1 MWQAS
6 WTQAMTDVS
15 ETGVTFDNVT
25 LRLYLTP
32 GIGGKQVRLQLSNQ
46 YGTAPLVIGRVA
58 IGTTTIATSISIPA
72 GESLWTAPARVT
84 IEQGMELAVDLY
96 LPEPTVYA
104 TANFVG
110 CPMEVSVPGDY
121 AGAVDFPKDEMPVMP
136 MPDGSAIPLSAPI
149 LRTLEVVGSPG
160 NSVVVCIGDSITAG
174 GWPELAAAL
183 LPAEPAV
190 AMVNRGIGGNRLTV
204 DSQAYGLSGTSRFQQ
219 DVLDTA
225 GVTHVY
231 IALGTND
238 LGLATD
244 DELPTA
250 QDLIAA
256 YQQLVD
262 RAQQAGITVVIA
274 TITPFL
280 PAENYDDK
288 REQIRSVVNGW
299 IRTAAPHYVDFDAAV
314 RSEKDP
320 TRLAPAYNYDDHLHP
335 NDMGVLMLAQAAAE
349 LFLTL

>member
-15 ETGVTFDNVT
+15 ETGITFDNVT
-25 LRLYLTP
+25 LRMYLTP
-32 GIGGKQVRLQLSNQ
+32 GISGEQVRLELTNR
-46 YGTAPLVIGRVA
+46 YGTTPLVIGRVT
-58 IGTTTIATSISIPA
+58 IGATTIATNISIPA
-72 GESLWTAPARVT
+72 GESLWTDPAT
-84 IEQGMELAVDLY
+84 ITIGQGMELAVDLY
-96 LPEPTVYA
+96 LPEPTPYA

-110 CPMEVSVPGDY
+110 CPMEISVPGDF
-121 AGAVDFPKDEMPVMP
+121 AGAADFPMDEMPVMP

-149 LRTLEVVGSPG
+149 LRGLEVIGHPD

-190 AMVNRGIGGNRLTV
+190 AMLNRGIGGNRLTV
-204 DSQAYGLSGTSRFQQ
+204 GSQAYGPSGISRFKE

-225 GVTHVY
+225 GATHVY

-244 DELPTA
+244 DELPAA

-256 YQQLVD
+256 YQLLAD
-262 RAQQAGITVVIA
+262 RAQQAGIIAVIA

-280 PAENYDDK
+280 PAENYDEK
-288 REQIRSVVNGW
+288 REQIRSIVNEW

-349 LFLTL
+349 SFLTL